1 MENVSLKDLLPMI
14 GVVVGALLGWFF
26 SQLGQWFVVRREE
39 RKAVARVLSDL
50 LEIRHRLLA
59 IPKTVE
65 VLSER
70 FSLPLGDEMAMK
82 MKVVLSRIFPADE
95 ELAKRYQESVSLV
108 AESNPIL
115 GFQLRSKDVASPLL
129 EYLRE
134 LAIGDS
140 PASAVLFSKLE
151 KEFLSHIN
159 SDLELLIKQ
168 MARTHG
174 WRTWFRIRQVLNY
187 PLELPE
193 SLIASLKA
201 GLPEESRK
209 EQATTATSQSLQ
221 EADRSLT
228 VGVLIIGSLYWEGRG
243 GNIRSQW
250 RESRLEVGAEKESV
264 VKAPIRYGR
273 IAESRNNTYTMV
285 FSRCCLP
292 SHQLGRAKVLWC
304 KQPITSISALKE
316 EAAQLWRAE
325 RNREL
330 KQEESRIS
338 ADWGCVAL
346 LINPKS
352 SLPPELLKG
361 WATFVAEERER
372 MPRCASLDGAPDE
385 GALVDFYGLLRIPW
399 PELLSGNGP
408 LPDLLLATATKPEPR
423 PVPDYPGAKV
433 IAQAC
438 IDNQYADYFWS
449 NYESGIRT
457 FQDEAIKEILET
469 AGLKPPASLLHPS
482 GVD

>member
-1 MENVSLKDLLPMI
+1 MI

-65 VLSER
+65 TMAEKL
-70 FSLPLGDEMAMK
+70 SLPPGDAVAMT
-82 MKVVLSRIFPADE
+82 MKVVLSRFLPPHE

-108 AESNPIL
+108 AASNPIL

-134 LAIGDS
+134 LAVADGPS
-140 PASAVLFSKLE
+140 SAVLFSKLE
-151 KEFLSHIN
+151 KGLLPHIN
-159 SDLELLIKQ
+159 SDLELLIMQ

-174 WRTWFRIRQVLNY
+174 WRTWFRTRRVLKY
-187 PLELPE
+187 PLDLPE
-193 SLIASLKA
+193 SLMESLKS
-201 GLPEESRK
+201 GLPGESKK
-209 EQATTATSQSLQ
+209 EQATTATGQALQ
-221 EADRSLT
+221 EADRNLT
-228 VGVLIIGSLYWEGRG
+228 VGVLIIGSLYWENGEG
-243 GNIRSQW
+243 DIRSQW
-250 RESRLEVGAEKESV
+250 RESRLEVGADKESV

-273 IAESRNNTYTMV
+273 IAKSRHNTYTMV
-285 FSRCCLP
+285 FSRRCLQ
-292 SHQLGRAKVLWC
+292 SHQLGRAKVLRC
-304 KQPITSISALKE
+304 KQAIKSISDLKE

-325 RNREL
+325 RNRDL
-330 KQEESRIS
+330 ISGESRIS
-338 ADWGCVAL
+338 AGWGCVAL

-352 SLPPELLKG
+352 SIPPELLKD

-372 MPRCASLDGAPDE
+372 RPRCASLDGASDE

-399 PELLSGNGP
+399 PEMLSGNGP
-408 LPDLLLATATKPEPR
+408 LPDILLATATKPEPM
-423 PVPDYPGAKV
+423 PDPDYPSEKA

-438 IDNQYADYFWS
+438 VENRYADYFWR
-449 NYESGIRT
+449 NYECGIRT
-457 FQDEAIKEILET
+457 FQDEAIKTTLEA
-469 AGLKPPASLLHPS
+469 AGLNPPPSPLHPN
-482 GVD
+482 